1 VTFPV
6 QGAWTRQSVSIDG
19 SEPFELQRVYWL
31 QTTSVYADL
40 RVPFHPAGGT
50 ACFAGR
56 SGWDGDRYVWSHP
69 LDLIGPGAASPGHA
83 SPGHASPG
91 HASPDDASPGSD
103 GPNFDGPNPLV
114 PGSDGP
120 NALGPNALGPNALGR
135 DAFREDIGELI
146 WNGDRLIE
154 RGTLPG
160 GIAYEEI
167 WVRLPGDPRD
177 SEAVEAPTAC
187 HVRVGNYAITIV
199 DTRPDGGSFNAC
211 YRVRTTH
218 GWEISAAIGD
228 LDVGA
233 MDLRCAHTANPLH
246 PTQLQPR

>member
-1 VTFPV
+1 MTFPV
-6 QGAWTRQSVSIDG
+6 QGAWTRQSVSING

-83 SPGHASPG
+83 SPGHASP
-91 HASPDDASPGSD
+91 DDASPGSD

-135 DAFREDIGELI
+135 DAFRDDIGELI

-233 MDLRCAHTANPLH
+233 MDLRCAHTANPSH

>member
-6 QGAWTRQSVSIDG
+6 QGAWTRQSVSING

-56 SGWDGDRYVWSHP
+56 SGWDGDRYRWSHP
-69 LDLIGPGAASPGHA
+69 LDLIGPDDPSSG
-83 SPGHASPG
+83 
-91 HASPDDASPGSD
+91 DASPGSD
-103 GPNFDGPNPLV
+103 
-114 PGSDGP
+114 
-120 NALGPNALGPNALGR
+120 GPNALGR
-135 DAFREDIGELI
+135 DAFRDDIGELI

-177 SEAVEAPTAC
+177 SEAVESPTAC

-233 MDLRCAHTANPLH
+233 MDLRCGHTANPSH